1 MESEITDRIIFLF
14 VQRFAIGTILADGP
28 SCSSVTSV
36 NSKLKL
42 SSRDLY
48 WAAGSEQV
56 IREMLFVTNLMSK
69 LPDDANAR
77 DPQDALPQS
86 FLTKM
91 SRQLLPSGSPKTDS
105 TIFVQNTAGRY
116 PAVTYLSILIKLL
129 PVISFFVKNF

>member
-1 MESEITDRIIFLF
+1 MESEITDSIIFLF
-14 VQRFAIGTILADGP
+14 VQRNATGMLIADGP

-56 IREMLFVTNLMSK
+56 IREMLFVTNMMSK

-91 SRQLLPSGSPKTDS
+91 SRQLLPSGNTKTDS

-129 PVISFFVKNF
+129 PVISFFVKSF

>member
-1 MESEITDRIIFLF
+1 
-14 VQRFAIGTILADGP
+14 
-28 SCSSVTSV
+28 
-36 NSKLKL
+36 
-42 SSRDLY
+42 
-48 WAAGSEQV
+48 
-56 IREMLFVTNLMSK
+56 MLFVTNMMSK

-86 FLTKM
+86 FLTKI